1 MIEPA
6 GNVKQII
13 TAEYP
18 LCFSK
23 YVTCDKTTTQV
34 PDYMQI
40 IGIVLGMITMGYI
53 GDTIGRK
60 WGSVMTVSIM
70 SVGAILLTA
79 INGVTEGGFVV
90 RIPRSCASAWWLL
103 PCM

>member
-1 MIEPA
+1 
-6 GNVKQII
+6 
-13 TAEYP
+13 
-18 LCFSK
+18 
-23 YVTCDKTTTQV
+23 
-34 PDYMQI
+34 MQI
-40 IGIVLGMITMGYI
+40 IGIVFGMITMGYI

-90 RIPRSCASAWWLL
+90 RILQLVLSSCTCMHASQNMPSSLHSVSTSTFRSCTIQLHQF
-103 PCM
+103 CD